1 MNEEALIENI
11 EFPQPVKFILN
22 WGRKCSLRIMNFGL
36 ACRAIELN
44 ATSISQHDFVRLGV
58 IPSPTGPGK
67 ADLIAR

>member
-1 MNEEALIENI
+1 
-11 EFPQPVKFILN
+11 
-22 WGRKCSLRIMNFGL
+22 MNFGL